1 MYFSLIRVFFLIT
14 YFKFQILI
22 INYLV
27 NSKLNVIF
35 FYLYVYLVIN
45 YLFQYNIYKYMII
58 IKKKSKNKEPTKSK
72 IFYF

>member
-27 NSKLNVIF
+27 NSKLNIIF
-35 FYLYVYLVIN
+35 FYLYMYLVIN

-58 IKKKSKNKEPTKSK
+58 IKKKSKNKEPTKNK

>member
-14 YFKFQILI
+14 YFKFQFLI

-27 NSKLNVIF
+27 NSKLNIIF
-35 FYLYVYLVIN
+35 FYLYMYLVIN

-58 IKKKSKNKEPTKSK
+58 IKKKSKNKEPTKNK

>member
-27 NSKLNVIF
+27 NSKLNIIF
-35 FYLYVYLVIN
+35 FYLYMYLVIN

-58 IKKKSKNKEPTKSK
+58 IKKKSKNKEPT
-72 IFYF
+72 